1 VDADEIIVLDHGR
14 IAERGRHEELLAR
27 GGKYAAMW
35 NRQREAD
42 AAREKLSES
51 MDEGSPESTV
61 APAESAAKA
70 PAAPVSPLLA
80 EDARETITG

>member
-1 VDADEIIVLDHGR
+1 TVVDADEIIVLDHGR

-42 AAREKLSES
+42 AAREKLKETEE
-51 MDEGSPESTV
+51 EGSSEAAMLPSPELSADRGAATV
-61 APAESAAKA
+61 
-70 PAAPVSPLLA
+70 
-80 EDARETITG
+80 DALVKEAG